1 MSIINFKKKYKKFL
15 FRNLKKIK
23 LMNGDNIYVSVNL
36 GEAYKPFF
44 KHINKTKITSEK
56 FSLILIQL
64 LKEYL
69 GKSGG
74 IIVPT
79 FSFQYIKDRFFDK
92 NTTKTILGPFNQSF
106 LKKNFRNRTSHPTHS
121 ICCYGK
127 INKKIKKYD
136 NKFSFGENSPYSQF
150 TNLKVKFL
158 NIGVNLKDTITY
170 IHHIEQ
176 LNGCA
181 HRYYKN
187 IYGKIKVNNKIIRK
201 NYYCFVKFLF
211 KDFETDAAPIVKTI
225 KEKNLLHEASSS
237 NTYFSLVKAEDIYNE
252 SLVLLNKNP
261 QIFMN
266 KKLNIR
272 IIGKLK

>member
-1 MSIINFKKKYKKFL
+1 MSIKNFKKIYKKFL
-15 FRNLKKIK
+15 FQNLKKIK
-23 LMNGDNIYVSVNL
+23 LMRGDNIYVSVNT
-36 GEAYKPFF
+36 GEACKPFF
-44 KHINKTKITSEK
+44 KHMHKKKITSEK
-56 FSLILIQL
+56 FSLILIEL
-64 LKEYL
+64 LEEYV
-69 GKSGG
+69 GKNGG
-74 IIVPT
+74 IIVPA

-92 NTTKTILGPFNQSF
+92 KKTKTILGPFSQCF
-106 LKKNFRNRTSHPTHS
+106 LNKNFKNRTSHPTHS

-127 INKKIKKYD
+127 INKKITKYD

-150 TNLKVKFL
+150 VNLKVKFL
-158 NIGVNLKDTITY
+158 NIGVNLKNSITY
-170 IHHIEQ
+170 IHHIEH

-187 IYGKIKVNNKIIRK
+187 IYGQIKVNNKIIKK

-211 KDFETDAAPIVKTI
+211 KDFETNAGPVVKTI
-225 KEKNLLHEASSS
+225 KAKNILHETKCLK
-237 NTYFSLVKAEDIYNE
+237 TYFSLVKAEDVYNQ
-252 SLVLLNKNP
+252 SLALLDKNP